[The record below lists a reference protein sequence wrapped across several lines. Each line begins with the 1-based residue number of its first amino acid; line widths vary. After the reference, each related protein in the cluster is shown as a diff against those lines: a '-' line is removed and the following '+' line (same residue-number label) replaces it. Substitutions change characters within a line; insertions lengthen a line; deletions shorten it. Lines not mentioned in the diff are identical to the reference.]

1 MTAPCESSPP
11 VPNHN
16 DAASAL
22 MALAGTADSNNPTD
36 GAAKSDVPM
45 NDNTQQVQGD
55 AASPPHSPNT
65 QNSAAAAASRFPD
78 KVSTRVVWD

>member
-1 MTAPCESSPP
+1 MMTAPCESSPP

-36 GAAKSDVPM
+36 CAAKSDVSM
-45 NDNTQQVQGD
+45 DNNTQKVQVD

-78 KVSTRVVWD
+78 KVSTRIWD